1 MNLQMWSGYF
11 AKQWRERG
19 VARYLLRALISLT
32 MDFYY
37 YMQPLDFQIDPID
50 TSTMYIC
57 MMVGNLHKVVMF
69 QLRTGE
75 DISVLENLIK
85 DDSFYAHCRL
95 QYVHYCIET

>member
-19 VARYLLRALISLT
+19 VARYLLRALINLT
-32 MDFYY
+32 MDFY

-57 MMVGNLHKVVMF
+57 MTVGDLHKVVMF
-69 QLRTGE
+69 QLRTRE
-75 DISVLENLIK
+75 DV
-85 DDSFYAHCRL
+85 
-95 QYVHYCIET
+95 CIRNSYQR

>member
-37 YMQPLDFQIDPID
+37 TQPLDFQIDPID
-50 TSTMYIC
+50 TSTMYILC
-57 MMVGNLHKVVMF
+57 MTVGDLHKVVMF
-69 QLRTGE
+69 QL
-75 DISVLENLIK
+75 
-85 DDSFYAHCRL
+85 
-95 QYVHYCIET
+95 